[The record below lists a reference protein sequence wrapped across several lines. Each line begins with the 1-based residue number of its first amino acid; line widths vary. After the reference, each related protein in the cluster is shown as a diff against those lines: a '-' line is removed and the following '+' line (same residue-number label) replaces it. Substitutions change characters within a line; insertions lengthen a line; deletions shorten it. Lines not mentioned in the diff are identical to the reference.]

1 MRSSTAASRRRGRTP
16 RERRPDAPAM
26 ARAIQ
31 AFLGAAGL
39 RLEGELVG
47 TPGRVAQAWADD
59 FLDGY
64 RSSPAEALGPLLP
77 ASGAGLVSVT
87 GLDFHSSCPHHLLP
101 YRGLA
106 HLAYLPAR
114 GVVGFSRLG
123 RLVDVLGHRLV
134 LQEVLARQI
143 VEAIVAGTGALG
155 AGCVLETEQACVT
168 CRGRLRSRARTT
180 SEAFVGQLAKR
191 SELRATFR
199 QSIAAGAMPF
209 DRRVA
214 P

>member
-1 MRSSTAASRRRGRTP
+1 
-16 RERRPDAPAM
+16 M
-26 ARAIQ
+26 AWAIQ
-31 AFLGAAGL
+31 SFLDAAGL
-39 RLEGELVG
+39 RLRGELIG
-47 TPGRVAQAWADD
+47 TPERVAEAWAND

-77 ASGAGLVSVT
+77 ASGAGLVCVT

-106 HLAYLPAR
+106 HLAYLPAG

-134 LQEVLARQI
+134 LQEVLAQQ
-143 VEAIVAGTGALG
+143 VAEALLAGTGALG
-155 AGCVLETEQACVT
+155 AGCVLETEQACLT
-168 CRGRLRSRARTT
+168 CRGRPRSRARTT
-180 SEAFVGQLAKR
+180 SEAFVGLFER
-191 SELRATFR
+191 RPELRASFR
-199 QSIAAGAMPF
+199 QSISAGAMPF
-209 DRRVA
+209 AQRVA

>member
-1 MRSSTAASRRRGRTP
+1 
-16 RERRPDAPAM
+16 M
-26 ARAIQ
+26 ARAVRS
-31 AFLGAAGL
+31 FLEAAGL
-39 RLEGELVG
+39 RLAGELVG
-47 TPGRVAQAWADD
+47 TPARVAEAWTHD

-64 RSSPAEALGPLLP
+64 RSSPEEALGPMLP
-77 ASGAGLVSVT
+77 AAGAGLVCVT

-106 HLAYLPAR
+106 HLAYVPA
-114 GVVGFSRLG
+114 GSVVGFSRLG

-143 VEAIVAGTGALG
+143 AEALRDGTGALG

-168 CRGRLRSRARTT
+168 CRGRPRSRARIS
-180 SEAFVGQLAKR
+180 SEAFVGQLAR
-191 SELRATFR
+191 RPELRESFHR
-199 QSIAAGAMPF
+199 SIAAGAIPM

>member
-1 MRSSTAASRRRGRTP
+1 
-16 RERRPDAPAM
+16 M
-26 ARAIQ
+26 ARAVRS
-31 AFLGAAGL
+31 FLDAAGL
-39 RLEGELVG
+39 RLTGELVG
-47 TPGRVAQAWADD
+47 TPGRVAEAWTND

-77 ASGAGLVSVT
+77 ASGAGLVCVT

-106 HLAYLPAR
+106 HVAYLPA
-114 GVVGFSRLG
+114 GSVVGFSRLG

-143 VEAIVAGTGALG
+143 AEALRDGTGALG

-168 CRGRLRSRARTT
+168 CRGKPRSRARIY
-180 SEAFVGQLAKR
+180 SEAFVGQLAR
-191 SELRATFR
+191 RPELRESFHR
-199 QSIAAGAMPF
+199 SIAAGAMPM
-209 DRRVA
+209 DRRAA